1 MTTARPGGKARRAL
15 RMRVQAWWDFH
26 VPALARLVLR
36 MRTLAQRVLRVR
48 APAWWAWHV
57 SALSW
62 RAWHVS
68 ALSRRAPRVRTPP
81 WPPPRAR
88 SHLSCGSSGREAEG
102 MQPTS
107 FGHHCQSSLKRDLE
121 SS

>member
-1 MTTARPGGKARRAL
+1 M
-15 RMRVQAWWDFH
+15 
-26 VPALARLVLR
+26 PALARLVLR

-57 SALSW
+57 SALSRRALRVRTLAW
-62 RAWHVS
+62 RTWHVS